1 MKFIKKILNFFLLS
15 FFELVGSKIN
25 NKIVLIKKEDIQ
37 FKFYTPN
44 KLILYRANTFFTK
57 EPETINWINN
67 FSENSTPST
76 SLSASS
82 RYLVKAKNCQ
92 VYAFEPSVFNLET
105 LSKNIF
111 INKLNN
117 LITILPFPL
126 TDEMKVASFNMTS
139 TVKGAAISTFS
150 ETYTY
155 TGSKIKTAFSYKTLG
170 IKIDDITKIFKLPTP
185 DYIKI
190 DVDGIEHLILSGG
203 EEVLKKT
210 KEILIEINDEF
221 NQDDIIYN
229 AKFIKEIK
237 DGNGTIKFSN
247 VNFKYGKE
255 NIYEYTRY
263 WRSRFFRF
271 AFSRLSRES

>member
-15 FFELVGSKIN
+15 FFVLVGSKIN

-67 FSENSTPST
+67 FSENSVFWDIGSNIGIF
-76 SLSASS
+76 AC
-82 RYLVKAKNCQ
+82 YAAKKKNCQ

-221 NQDDIIYN
+221 KIQEKKSTEYLERAGLSLHNKYSQFNNQSEKIYN
-229 AKFIKEIK
+229 QIWKRK
-237 DGNGTIKFSN
+237 
-247 VNFKYGKE
+247 
-255 NIYEYTRY
+255 
-263 WRSRFFRF
+263 
-271 AFSRLSRES
+271 